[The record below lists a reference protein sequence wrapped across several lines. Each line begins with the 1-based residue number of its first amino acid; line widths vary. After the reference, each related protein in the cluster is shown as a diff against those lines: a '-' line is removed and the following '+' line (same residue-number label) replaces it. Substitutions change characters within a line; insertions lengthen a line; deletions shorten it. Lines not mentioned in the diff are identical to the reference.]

1 MTQLHS
7 PQDHAVGKEVYRLI
21 DPRDINWKQAL
32 VLLKA
37 WNKEKPEYY
46 TIKIIQRWKSID
58 HNIVVTQ
65 LIHTQGSENIVE
77 KGVGRL

>member
-46 TIKIIQRWKSID
+46 TIKIIQSLKSID